1 MVEVDSMDVMDGIEA
16 IEAIEV
22 TEVVEDEGIDGIAEG
37 RLPLT
42 ETVTEAVLVLLE
54 WPVALLGSME
64 GGVGEEGASPGCSGV
79 RCLVFLILS
88 FWVYGI
94 YIITIL

>member
-1 MVEVDSMDVMDGIEA
+1 MVEVDLMDVMDGIEA

-37 RLPLT
+37 RVPLI

-64 GGVGEEGASPGCSGV
+64 GGVGEEGASTGYSGV
-79 RCLVFLILS
+79 RCLVLLILTLS
-88 FWVYGI
+88 GYMVS
-94 YIITIL
+94 ILLR